1 MSYHASILSQ
11 VLQFTNSTP
20 QDLAATAQRKRQ
32 EGNLRQFCE
41 KAAAI
46 LYCGELIPTAKC
58 GSQFQSLP
66 VPRALS
72 LVIGGFSYHGGGMEK
87 RIESLESEIK
97 ELTCCVR
104 NLEARLAVLEMGA
117 AQARDHSAAP
127 TLQETTAKEISIVT
141 IGGWRDT
148 DGMLSYIGR
157 FFIVMGGAYLLRA
170 LTEASTFSA
179 VVGITLG
186 LVYSLVWVV
195 AAGRA
200 AEKRGPWNGVFH
212 GFAAALIAY
221 PLIWEAAT
229 RFKILTPAGDS
240 ILLAGLTAVFLVV
253 ACKHRFQTLAWF
265 ASVGSVATVIALLV
279 ATGAYFPR
287 AAFLIA
293 LGVAT
298 LWIGYE
304 LEWKGLRWLAALAA
318 NLAATGITLR
328 ALAVEPKETAAAA
341 LTIQLLLLSAYFATV
356 AIRTLI
362 RSRNVIPFEVVQ
374 IVIAFLV
381 GFVGAVFTARATG
394 YGSELLGSAGLVLG
408 AGCYSVAFA
417 FIDKQKGKGRNFYF
431 YTSLA
436 LLFSLTGSSLL
447 LENASLTAA
456 WVFLSVLMGWLGWR
470 FARVAL
476 TAHSTIS
483 LAASALAGG
492 LVIYIIRAF
501 AGSAESVGR
510 APDASQLLA
519 ILGAAAC
526 LAFPLPDPTTGD
538 SRWFR
543 LQRLIIVILLVG
555 GLGGIGISLTGKVL
569 AGLPQGGLD
578 PGILATLRTVLLTF
592 SALLL
597 AWLGRHVRFREW
609 GWLVYPVLCVT
620 GLKILVED
628 LSRSRPATL
637 FLALSIYGCA
647 LILSPRLRR
656 RSSTDR

>member
-1 MSYHASILSQ
+1 
-11 VLQFTNSTP
+11 
-20 QDLAATAQRKRQ
+20 
-32 EGNLRQFCE
+32 
-41 KAAAI
+41 
-46 LYCGELIPTAKC
+46 
-58 GSQFQSLP
+58 
-66 VPRALS
+66 
-72 LVIGGFSYHGGGMEK
+72 MEK
-87 RIESLESEIK
+87 RIERLENEIRG
-97 ELTCCVR
+97 LTRCVR
-104 NLEARLAVLEMGA
+104 DLEARLAVLEVQA
-117 AQARDHSAAP
+117 APAKDHTAAP
-127 TLQETTAKEISIVT
+127 TRPETAAEEIPFSST
-141 IGGWRDT
+141 GGWRDT
-148 DGMLSYIGR
+148 DGMLSYVGR

-170 LTEASTFSA
+170 LTEASTLSA
-179 VVGITLG
+179 VAGITLG
-186 LVYSLVWVV
+186 FFYSLVWVV

-200 AEKRGPWNGVFH
+200 AEKKGPWNGVFH

-229 RFKILTPAGDS
+229 RFKILTPAADS
-240 ILLAGLTAVFLVV
+240 ILLAGLTAVFFIV
-253 ACKHRFQTLAWF
+253 ACKHRFQALAWF
-265 ASVGSVATVIALLV
+265 ANVGSIVTVIALLV
-279 ATGAYFPR
+279 ATEAYFPR

-293 LGVAT
+293 LGVAA

-318 NLAATGITLR
+318 NLAAVGITLR

-341 LTIQLLLLSAYFATV
+341 LTIQLLLLGAYFATV
-356 AIRTLI
+356 AIRTLV

-381 GFVGAVFTARATG
+381 GFVGAVFMARATG
-394 YGSELLGSAGLVLG
+394 YGTELLGTAGLVLG

-417 FIDKQKGKGRNFYF
+417 FVDKQKGKGRNFYF

-447 LENASLTAA
+447 LEGTALTAA

-492 LVIYIIRAF
+492 LVIYIVRAF
-501 AGSAESVGR
+501 AGPAESAGS
-510 APDASQLLA
+510 APDAAQLLA

-526 LAFPLPDPTTGD
+526 LAFPLPDLTGGD

-555 GLGGIGISLTGKVL
+555 GLGGVGISLTGKAL

-578 PGILATLRTVLLTF
+578 PGILATVRTVLLAL

-597 AWLGRHVRFREW
+597 AWLGKHAHFREW
-609 GWLVYPVLCVT
+609 GWLVYPVLCAT
-620 GLKILVED
+620 GLKILLED

-637 FLALSIYGCA
+637 FLALGIYGCA